1 MDEEDILHNL
11 ESLANRLSVDVK
23 YRNLTNEEFRIESGA
38 CNLKGKDMII
48 IDNRLHAKEKCR
60 ILSIQLKKYNTDD
73 IFIPPIIREMMGLK
87 DTHSIPSQ

>member
-1 MDEEDILHNL
+1 MDDEDILHNL
-11 ESLANRLSVDVK
+11 ESLAKRLSVDVK
-23 YRNLTNEEFRIESGA
+23 YRNLNDEEFRIESGA

-48 IDNRLHAKEKCR
+48 IDNRLPAKEKCR

>member
-1 MDEEDILHNL
+1 MDNEDILHNL
-11 ESLANRLSVDVK
+11 EYLAKRLSVDVK
-23 YRNLTNEEFRIESGA
+23 YRNLSDEEFRIESGT

-48 IDNRLHAKEKCR
+48 IDSRLPAKEKCR

-73 IFIPPIIREMMGLK
+73 IFIPPVIREMMRLK

>member
-11 ESLANRLSVDVK
+11 ESLAKRLSVDVK
-23 YRNLTNEEFRIESGA
+23 YRNLSDEEFRIESGA

-48 IDNRLHAKEKCR
+48 IDNRLPAKEKCR

-87 DTHSIPSQ
+87 DTYSIPSQ

>member
-11 ESLANRLSVDVK
+11 ESLAKRLSVDVQ
-23 YRNLTNEEFRIESGA
+23 YRNLSDEEFRIESGA

-48 IDNRLHAKEKCR
+48 IDNRLPAKEKCR

-87 DTHSIPSQ
+87 DTRSIPSQ